1 MNLLKGVCCW
11 GTDYCKCEFLKLAR
25 NQNIKLG
32 YILFL
37 IVTICI
43 TAMVSALGPASPT
56 LI

>member
-1 MNLLKGVCCW
+1 MNIVKGVCCW